1 MCYSGEKRE
10 EEVIKRQLFGG
21 GIPHEQFAEML
32 GDYLAVAVGEVSIYN
47 TREEKEK
54 FIGAHAGITEDEMEI
69 PLIAVRRK

>member
-1 MCYSGEKRE
+1 MERKERKKD
-10 EEVIKRQLFGG
+10 IKRQLFGG
-21 GIPHEQFAEML
+21 GIPHEQFVEML